1 MPNIC
6 DEFAFSSAINSFSV
20 VIASKFESET
30 ELADVAAVFSQI
42 GETLNSIV
50 AQRALKIKKCGKSND
65 IEVI

>member
-1 MPNIC
+1 MLNIC

-30 ELADVAAVFSQI
+30 ELAAVFSQI

-50 AQRALKIKKCGKSND
+50 AQRALKIEKCGKSND

>member
-30 ELADVAAVFSQI
+30 ELAAVFSQI
-42 GETLNSIV
+42 GETLTSIV
-50 AQRALKIKKCGKSND
+50 AQRALKIEKCGKSND
-65 IEVI
+65 MEVI

>member
-30 ELADVAAVFSQI
+30 ELAAVFSQI

-50 AQRALKIKKCGKSND
+50 AQRALKIEKCGKSND

>member
-30 ELADVAAVFSQI
+30 
-42 GETLNSIV
+42 
-50 AQRALKIKKCGKSND
+50 
-65 IEVI
+65 